1 MKNNRSGQAAT
12 LSNAEYSKIRREIQS
27 EKYRILLAL
36 GWYTGERWGALLQLK
51 IEDVYDAQD
60 EPYNTITFR
69 SETRKK
75 DKNGNS
81 ETRQVPTHEVLLE
94 QLRNYKP
101 DRASIW
107 LFPGRDFTKPMCWR
121 SAYDVLLAAVERAGL
136 VGKGIS
142 THSTR
147 RSFITNLHS
156 NGVSISTIQKL
167 TGHKDIKCLNRY
179 IEVNLEQ
186 IKGAIATL

>member
-1 MKNNRSGQAAT
+1 M
-12 LSNAEYSKIRREIQS
+12 
-27 EKYRILLAL
+27 AL

-101 DRASIW
+101 DRTSIW
-107 LFPGRDFTKPMCWR
+107 LFPGRDFAEPMCWR
-121 SAYDVLLAAVERAGL
+121 SAYNVLSVAVEKAGL
-136 VGKGIS
+136 VSKGIS

-147 RSFITNLHS
+147 RSFITNLHN
-156 NGVSISTIQKL
+156 NGVSIATIQKL
-167 TGHKDIKCLNRY
+167 TGHKDIKSLNRY
-179 IEVNLEQ
+179 IEIDLEQ